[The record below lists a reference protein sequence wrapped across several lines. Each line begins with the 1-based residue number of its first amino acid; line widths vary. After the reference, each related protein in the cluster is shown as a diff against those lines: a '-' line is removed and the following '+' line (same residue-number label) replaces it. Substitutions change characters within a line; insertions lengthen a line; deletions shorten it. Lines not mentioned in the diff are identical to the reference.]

1 VNRTTTGAG
10 MDDGRFAGRPNVSGP
25 AGRAIARLDQPAS
38 IEVEHPD
45 RRRSL
50 NARLAT
56 PHDQEDV
63 RSTGRHPGGDHPAG
77 EWVDQAEQPPR
88 EPPAE
93 VWPGT

>member
-25 AGRAIARLDQPAS
+25 A
-38 IEVEHPD
+38 V
-45 RRRSL
+45 
-50 NARLAT
+50 NALHS
-56 PHDQEDV
+56 P
-63 RSTGRHPGGDHPAG
+63 STGRHPGGDHPAG